1 MNDFG
6 KKILNKVHETI
17 IGQDEIIELLL
28 VSVLSE
34 GHCLIIGVP
43 GLAKTLLASTLSR
56 ALGLT
61 FSRIQFTPDLMPT
74 DITGTEIIQEDKK
87 GGRFF
92 NFIKGPIF
100 ANFVLADEINR
111 TPPRT
116 QSALLEAMQEK
127 KVTYGR
133 EVYPIDSPFFVIA
146 TQNPIEQEGT
156 YPLPEAQLDRFML
169 SLKINYPEEN
179 DEKEIIASP
188 PRSFSSEIKHV
199 TNAKE
204 LLKLQDEVKSIPASK
219 KVIDFVSKLLRNS
232 RPETSKI
239 EFVKKYV
246 EWGVSPRGGQYL
258 LAGAKARAF
267 IHGRPTPSLDDI
279 RSIAHSVF
287 DHRLIVNFLAEGD
300 GISSEKITEE
310 ILNATN

>member
-1 MNDFG
+1 MDDFG
-6 KKILNKVHETI
+6 KKILNRVHETI
-17 IGQDEIIELLL
+17 IGQNKIIELLL
-28 VSVLSE
+28 LSVLSE
-34 GHCLIIGVP
+34 GHCLIVGVP
-43 GLAKTLLASTLSR
+43 GLAKTLLASTLAR
-56 ALGLT
+56 VLGLT

-87 GGRFF
+87 RGRFF
-92 NFIKGPIF
+92 NFIKGPVF

-127 KVTYGR
+127 RVTYGR
-133 EVYPIDSPFFVIA
+133 EVYPIESPFVVVA

-169 SLKINYPEEN
+169 SLKISYPR
-179 DEKEIIASP
+179 EKEEKDIIASP
-188 PRSFSSEIKHV
+188 PRSFSSEIERV
-199 TNAKE
+199 TNSKE
-204 LLKLQDEVKSIPASK
+204 LLKFQNVIKSIPASK
-219 KVIDFVSKLLRNS
+219 KIVDFIAKLLSNS
-232 RPETSKI
+232 RPEMSKI

-267 IHGRPTPSLDDI
+267 IHGRPTPSMEDVK
-279 RSIAHSVF
+279 SIVHSVF
-287 DHRLIVNFLAEGD
+287 DHRIIINFLAEAD
-300 GISSEKITEE
+300 GVLPENVTEA
-310 ILNATN
+310 ILNETN